1 MMVSKVRGR
10 FDTFEAQIITV
21 EDPLQSAATATA
33 TVDMNSVNT
42 GNETRDNGLRSDNL
56 RGQAGSGSAGWIGR
70 PASARIRWLIASVIP
85 KVSH

>member
-1 MMVSKVRGR
+1 MVSKVRGR
-10 FDTFEAQIITV
+10 FDTFEAQIITA
-21 EDPLQSAATATA
+21 EDPLQSAATAA
-33 TVDMNSVNT
+33 ADMNSVNT
-42 GNETRDNGLRSDNL
+42 GNETRDNDLRSDNL